1 MVHHMAQLS
10 ARITKL
16 ESARPPLLKG
26 LCLESL
32 SAETRAAMALAYSDT
47 LVCEAP
53 DPDTYFNA
61 LLARMK
67 QAQRTGQGIEALED
81 GDLEALILA
90 YEMAQA

>member
-1 MVHHMAQLS
+1 MAQLG

-16 ESARPPLLKG
+16 ESTRPPLLQG

-32 SAETRAAMALAYSDT
+32 TPETRAAMAAAYGHYLAF
-47 LVCEAP
+47 EAP
-53 DPDTYFNA
+53 DPDTYFHA

-67 QAQRTGQGIEALED
+67 QAQRAGQGLEALES

-90 YEMAQA
+90 YEMAHA